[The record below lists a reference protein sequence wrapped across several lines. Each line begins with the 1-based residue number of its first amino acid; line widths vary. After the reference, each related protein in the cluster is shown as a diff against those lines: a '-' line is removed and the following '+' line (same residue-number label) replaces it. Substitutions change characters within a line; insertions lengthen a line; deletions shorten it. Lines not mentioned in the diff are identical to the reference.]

1 MSQQIYVND
10 AMETNYKLM
19 NDLNTFNMK
28 YAKYVKCNDE
38 NAPEIKGNCA
48 PSDLTCCSESDKGTV
63 GLGGLTTLQGT
74 LIANINDMRE
84 TGNLL
89 TGNLISHKQFNEN
102 QSQILRRAKEING
115 VRSDLD
121 NKMRELYKIDGNLQ
135 QDYFLQYD
143 SVMYTGILFSIL
155 ATTILYY
162 TFTKL

>member
-10 AMETNYKLM
+10 AMESNYKLM

-28 YAKYVKCNDE
+28 YAKYMKCNGA
-38 NAPEIKGNCA
+38 NPPQIKGNCA
-48 PSDLTCCSESDKGTV
+48 LSDLTCCPNDTDEDNGIY
-63 GLGGLTTLQGT
+63 TL
-74 LIANINDMRE
+74 LVDINDMRE
-84 TGNLL
+84 AGNLL
-89 TGNLISHKQFNEN
+89 TGNLISKSQFQTNH
-102 QSQILRRAKEING
+102 SQIISRANEINNI
-115 VRSDLD
+115 RSDLD
-121 NKMRELYKIDGNLQ
+121 NKMRELYKIDGNLH